1 MRFYFY
7 IMKYLIA
14 GLGNIGDEYAKTR
27 HNIGFMAADE
37 LVKSLDGKFKTER
50 YGDIATVKFRGRI
63 LVVLKPSTYMNLSGK
78 AVKYWLNKENIPLE
92 NLLVVYDDLDLPLG
106 AIRIK
111 KQGSEGGHN
120 GMEDIIYQ
128 LERNDFPRLRFG
140 IGNDF
145 AKGRQSDYV
154 LSKFSSEEEKIVLP
168 RIEKTVEAVKTFV
181 FSGIEMT
188 MTSYNKK

>member
-1 MRFYFY
+1 
-7 IMKYLIA
+7 MKYLIA

-63 LVVLKPSTYMNLSGK
+63 LIVLKPSTYMNLSGK
-78 AVKYWLNKENIPLE
+78 AVKYWMNKENIPLE

-145 AKGRQSDYV
+145 AKGHQVDYV

-181 FSGIEMT
+181 FSGIEIT

>member
-1 MRFYFY
+1 
-7 IMKYLIA
+7 
-14 GLGNIGDEYAKTR
+14 
-27 HNIGFMAADE
+27 
-37 LVKSLDGKFKTER
+37 
-50 YGDIATVKFRGRI
+50 
-63 LVVLKPSTYMNLSGK
+63 
-78 AVKYWLNKENIPLE
+78 
-92 NLLVVYDDLDLPLG
+92 
-106 AIRIK
+106 
-111 KQGSEGGHN
+111 
-120 GMEDIIYQ
+120 MEDIIYQ